1 MSHDHKTCP
10 MLIGHVL
17 EPKSKQ
23 KQKKRSPKG
32 RTEGRAP
39 KDMSYDH
46 KTCLPT
52 KAKVEP
58 KKGPRG
64 RSDTNISSIISGADS
79 RGTWFALVEK
89 IRCHMHI
96 GQICMFSLAQAES
109 HQELLAALCTN
120 KTCSNTDPYYP
131 YSSRSSTLA
140 RGWVTICHLMF

>member
-1 MSHDHKTCP
+1 MKNPIPLTLPC
-10 MLIGHVL
+10 LG
-17 EPKSKQ
+17 
-23 KQKKRSPKG
+23 KKSPKG
-32 RTEGRAP
+32 RTEGRGHQRTCPMIIGHVFPQRP
-39 KDMSYDH
+39 KSNQ
-46 KTCLPT
+46 T
-52 KAKVEP
+52 
-58 KKGPRG
+58 KGPSG

-109 HQELLAALCTN
+109 HQVLLAALCTN